1 MRASP
6 ILLAFSVGLIGCPV
20 PRTAA
25 DWPDDPTTPADVQ
38 TACAAAGTRL
48 HTLQCK
54 EDRADFTTFCT
65 TTIGNGAPLHPQ
77 CLAKIETCADVDSK
91 CR

>member
-6 ILLAFSVGLIGCPV
+6 ILLAISVGILGCPV
-20 PRTAA
+20 ARTAS
-25 DWPDDPTTPADVQ
+25 DWPDDPTTSADVQ
-38 TACAAAGTRL
+38 ATCTAAGERL
-48 HTLQCK
+48 HTLKCK
-54 EDRADFTTFCT
+54 EDRADFATFCA

-77 CLAKIETCADVDSK
+77 CLAKIETCDDVDSK